1 MQAVIRET
9 EKKKEKNFYVEKS
22 AQELEVKFLVDF
34 INKRL
39 KIIKY
44 RCNDYDMLCREIDR
58 TAKKY
63 NLTKILLTAKED
75 DWQKFFVRDFILESL
90 HPALFSGQPGYHMSK
105 FISIDRL
112 KSDVYILEKNILK
125 KIHESYPHKLKK
137 IADAYI
143 IDNVKDNDINQL
155 LNLYKTVF
163 TTYPTPINDR
173 EYLKKSL
180 YMNHIFKVIRHQGK
194 IVSAASLDID
204 RSTNSAELTDCATL
218 PEYNGQGLMAALVC
232 ALEQEAKKIG
242 LHTVYTMARARS
254 IGINKVFYN
263 NQYKYYG
270 CLINNC
276 DICGQFEDMNLWSKT
291 IS

>member
-58 TAKKY
+58 MAKKY

-90 HPALFSGQPGYHMSK
+90 HPALFSGQPGYHMSQ
-105 FISIDRL
+105 FTSIDRL
-112 KSDVYILEKNILK
+112 KSDVYFLEKNILK
-125 KIHESYPHKLKK
+125 KIQESYPHKLKK

-180 YMNHIFKVIRHQGK
+180 FSLAFCINSSVNITEMFAPVTLVRSSLIETNLK
-194 IVSAASLDID
+194 ISGCCTD
-204 RSTNSAELTDCATL
+204 NSNIKA
-218 PEYNGQGLMAALVC
+218 P
-232 ALEQEAKKIG
+232 
-242 LHTVYTMARARS
+242 RRPS
-254 IGINKVFYN
+254 
-263 NQYKYYG
+263 
-270 CLINNC
+270 
-276 DICGQFEDMNLWSKT
+276 
-291 IS
+291 